1 MSWKRR
7 KRNSR
12 SGPGSPPRGR
22 APCSTQTASPWRPH
36 VALGEATG
44 QIIALTERID
54 WSGTVTGSRG
64 PGVTESLLLGSVS
77 DKRIHLSP
85 HPGMVVP

>member
-1 MSWKRR
+1 M
-7 KRNSR
+7 
-12 SGPGSPPRGR
+12 
-22 APCSTQTASPWRPH
+22 
-36 VALGEATG
+36 LGEATG

-77 DKRIHLSP
+77 DKRMHLSP